1 MKVEELFA
9 MMLRVLRVARI
20 ALAYKSSAGLYASDK
35 KSIGWQGNILQECH
49 IHLGLGDKA

>member
-20 ALAYKSSAGLYASDK
+20 ALAYESSAGLYASDK
-35 KSIGWQGNILQECH
+35 NPPAGKVTYYKNVIFTWG
-49 IHLGLGDKA
+49 